1 MRARLI
7 AALLGLTLV
16 VLLVHDIP
24 LSRYLR
30 TVETDRIIT
39 ALERDSFIIAG
50 KSEEAL
56 ESPDTVSKTVMWNAV
71 DAYSK
76 KSGAR
81 VMVMDSRGIVVSA
94 SNGTA
99 TLGTSYVSRPEI
111 KTALAGSVASG
122 TRYSTSLS
130 HSLLYVAVPVLNGK
144 RILGAVRVTFPTS
157 FVDAA
162 VSKRIQGITTV
173 AGITLLLA
181 LIVAMLLASS
191 ITRRLTDLKETTE
204 DFSQGKHEVRANADE
219 GAPEIRALAS
229 SFNAMAEQLTHL
241 LAQQRAFAGD
251 ASHQLR
257 TPLTALQLRLE
268 RAAEMVESDPH
279 GARTRIDAAMLE
291 ADRLQRLVEGL
302 LALSRTENLNSITLD
317 AINLV
322 AIVTE
327 RADGWMA
334 LAAEHNVN
342 LTLDLPETAMVRS
355 QLGIVEQVLDNF
367 IDNALEVAPA
377 QSTITIALTFDRR
390 TTTLHVQ
397 DEGPGLPEEDL
408 AKAFNRFW
416 RARSD
421 IHGSGL
427 GLAIVE
433 RLMEACNGH
442 AELVNRI
449 PQGLDARAT
458 FVNS

>member
-56 ESPDTVSKTVMWNAV
+56 ESPSIASTTVMWNAV
-71 DAYSK
+71 NTYSK
-76 KSGAR
+76 RSGAR

-99 TLGTSYVSRPEI
+99 TLGTSYASRPEV
-111 KTALAGSVASG
+111 KQALTGSVARG
-122 TRYSTSLS
+122 TRYSATLK

-144 RILGAVRVTFPTS
+144 RTFGAVRVTFSSS
-157 FVDAA
+157 FVDAT
-162 VSKRIQGITTV
+162 VNQRIQGITTV

-181 LIVAMLLASS
+181 LIVAILLASS
-191 ITRRLTDLKETTE
+191 ITRRLTDLQETTE
-204 DFSQGKHEVRANADE
+204 DFAQGNHKVRANTDE

-229 SFNAMAEQLTHL
+229 SFNSMAEQLTHL
-241 LAQQRAFAGD
+241 LTQQRAFAGD

-268 RAAEMVESDPH
+268 RASEMVESDPQ
-279 GARTRIDAAMLE
+279 GARTRIEAAMLE
-291 ADRLQRLVEGL
+291 TDRLQRLVEGL
-302 LALSRTENLNSITLD
+302 LALSRTENLNTITLD
-317 AINLV
+317 AIDL
-322 AIVTE
+322 ASIVRE

-334 LAAEHNVN
+334 LAAEHNVT
-342 LTLDLPETAMVRS
+342 LALDLPQSAMVLS
-355 QLGIVEQVLDNF
+355 QAGIIEQVLDNF

-377 QSTITIALTFDRR
+377 QSTINIALTFDRR
-390 TTTLHVQ
+390 STTLHVQ

-408 AKAFNRFW
+408 ARAFNRFW

-433 RLMEACNGH
+433 RLMEVCNGD

-449 PQGLDARAT
+449 PSGLDARAT
-458 FVNS
+458 FVTA

>member
-1 MRARLI
+1 MRTRLV

-56 ESPDTVSKTVMWNAV
+56 ESPNTSTNTLMWNSV

-76 KSGAR
+76 SSGAR
-81 VMVMDSRGIVVSA
+81 VMVMNSLGIVVSA
-94 SNGTA
+94 SNGTS
-99 TLGTSYVSRPEI
+99 TLGTSYASRPEV
-111 KTALAGSVASG
+111 KQALTGTVASG
-122 TRYSTSLS
+122 TRYSQSLS
-130 HSLLYVAVPVLNGK
+130 DSLVYVAVPVLNGTK
-144 RILGAVRVTFPTS
+144 ILGVVRITFPAT

-181 LIVAMLLASS
+181 LIVAILLASS
-191 ITRRLTDLKETTE
+191 ITRRLTNLQQTTE
-204 DFSQGKHEVRANADE
+204 EFASGEHGVRADAE
-219 GAPEIRALAS
+219 HGAPEIRALSS
-229 SFNAMAEQLTHL
+229 SFNSMAEQLTHL

-268 RAAEMVESDPH
+268 RASEMVETDPR
-279 GARTRIDAAMLE
+279 GARTRIEAAMLE
-291 ADRLQRLVEGL
+291 TDRLQHLVEGL
-302 LALSRTENLNSITLD
+302 LALSRTEKLESVEVDIVD
-317 AINLV
+317 LV
-322 AIVTE
+322 AIAEE
-327 RADGWMA
+327 RAGGWTA
-334 LAAEHNVN
+334 LATEHSVT
-342 LTLDLPETAMVRS
+342 LALDLPPLALVKS
-355 QLGIVEQVLDNF
+355 QQGIIEQVLDNY

-377 QSTITIALTFDRR
+377 KSTITISITFDELS
-390 TTTLHVQ
+390 TTLHVL
-397 DEGPGLPEEDL
+397 DEGPGMPEEDL

-433 RLMEACNGH
+433 RLMSACNGS
-442 AELVNRI
+442 AQLVNRI
-449 PQGLDARAT
+449 PQGIDAQAT
-458 FVNS
+458 FITA

>member
-1 MRARLI
+1 VRARLI

-56 ESPDTVSKTVMWNAV
+56 ESPSIASTTVMWNAV
-71 DAYSK
+71 NTYSK
-76 KSGAR
+76 RSGAR

-99 TLGTSYVSRPEI
+99 TLGTSYASRPEV
-111 KTALAGSVASG
+111 KQALTGSVARG
-122 TRYSTSLS
+122 TRYSATLK

-144 RILGAVRVTFPTS
+144 RTFGAVRVTFSSS
-157 FVDAA
+157 FVDAT
-162 VSKRIQGITTV
+162 VNQRIQGITTV

-181 LIVAMLLASS
+181 LIVAILLASS
-191 ITRRLTDLKETTE
+191 ITRRLTDLQETTE
-204 DFSQGKHEVRANADE
+204 DFAQGNHKVRANTDE

-241 LAQQRAFAGD
+241 LTQQRAFAGD

-268 RAAEMVESDPH
+268 RASEMVESDPQ
-279 GARTRIDAAMLE
+279 GARTRIEAAMLE
-291 ADRLQRLVEGL
+291 TDRLQRLVEGL
-302 LALSRTENLNSITLD
+302 LALSRTENLNTITLD
-317 AINLV
+317 AINL
-322 AIVTE
+322 ASIVRE

-334 LAAEHNVN
+334 LAAEHNVT
-342 LTLDLPETAMVRS
+342 LALDLPQSAMVLS
-355 QLGIVEQVLDNF
+355 QAGIIEQVLDNF

-377 QSTITIALTFDRR
+377 QSTINIALTFDRR
-390 TTTLHVQ
+390 STTLHVQ

-408 AKAFNRFW
+408 ARAFNRFW

-433 RLMEACNGH
+433 RLMEVCNGD

-449 PQGLDARAT
+449 PSGLDARAT
-458 FVNS
+458 FVTA

>member
-1 MRARLI
+1 VRARLI

-56 ESPDTVSKTVMWNAV
+56 ESPSIASTTVMWNAV
-71 DAYSK
+71 NTYSK
-76 KSGAR
+76 RSGAR

-99 TLGTSYVSRPEI
+99 TLGTSYASRPEV
-111 KTALAGSVASG
+111 KQALTGSVARG
-122 TRYSTSLS
+122 TRYSATLK

-144 RILGAVRVTFPTS
+144 RTFGAVRVTFSSS
-157 FVDAA
+157 FVDAT
-162 VSKRIQGITTV
+162 VNQRIQGITTV

-181 LIVAMLLASS
+181 LIVAILLASS
-191 ITRRLTDLKETTE
+191 ITRRLTDLQETTE
-204 DFSQGKHEVRANADE
+204 DFAQGNHKVRANTDE

-241 LAQQRAFAGD
+241 LTQQRAFAGD

-268 RAAEMVESDPH
+268 RASEMVESDPQ
-279 GARTRIDAAMLE
+279 GARTRIEAAMLE
-291 ADRLQRLVEGL
+291 TDRLQRLVEGL
-302 LALSRTENLNSITLD
+302 LALSRTENLNTITLD
-317 AINLV
+317 AIDL
-322 AIVTE
+322 ASIVRE

-334 LAAEHNVN
+334 LAAEHNVT
-342 LTLDLPETAMVRS
+342 LALDLPQSAMVLS
-355 QLGIVEQVLDNF
+355 QAGIIEQVLDNF

-377 QSTITIALTFDRR
+377 QSTINIALTFDRR
-390 TTTLHVQ
+390 STTLHVQ

-408 AKAFNRFW
+408 TRAFNRFW

-433 RLMEACNGH
+433 RLMEVCNGD

-449 PQGLDARAT
+449 PSGLDARAT
-458 FVNS
+458 FVTA

>member
-56 ESPDTVSKTVMWNAV
+56 ESPSIASTTVMWNAV
-71 DAYSK
+71 NTYSK
-76 KSGAR
+76 RSGAR

-99 TLGTSYVSRPEI
+99 TLGTSYASRPEV
-111 KTALAGSVASG
+111 KQALTGSVARG
-122 TRYSTSLS
+122 TRYSATLK
-130 HSLLYVAVPVLNGK
+130 HSLLYVAVPVLNGN
-144 RILGAVRVTFPTS
+144 RTFGAVRVTFSSS
-157 FVDAA
+157 FVDAT
-162 VSKRIQGITTV
+162 VNQRIQGITTV

-181 LIVAMLLASS
+181 LIVAILLASS
-191 ITRRLTDLKETTE
+191 ITRRLTDLQETTE
-204 DFSQGKHEVRANADE
+204 DFAQGNHKVRANTDE
-219 GAPEIRALAS
+219 GAPEIRALAK

-241 LAQQRAFAGD
+241 LTQQRAFAGD

-268 RAAEMVESDPH
+268 RASEMVESDPQ
-279 GARTRIDAAMLE
+279 GARTRIEAAMLE
-291 ADRLQRLVEGL
+291 TDRLQRLVEGL
-302 LALSRTENLNSITLD
+302 LALSRTENLNTITLD
-317 AINLV
+317 AIDL
-322 AIVTE
+322 ASIVRE

-334 LAAEHNVN
+334 LAAEHNVT
-342 LTLDLPETAMVRS
+342 LALDLPQSAMVLS
-355 QLGIVEQVLDNF
+355 QAGIIEQVLDNF

-377 QSTITIALTFDRR
+377 QSTINIALTFDRR
-390 TTTLHVQ
+390 STTLHVQ

-408 AKAFNRFW
+408 TRAFNRFW

-433 RLMEACNGH
+433 RLMEVCNGD

-449 PQGLDARAT
+449 PSGLDARAT
-458 FVNS
+458 FVTA

>member
-24 LSRYLR
+24 LAHYLR

-56 ESPDTVSKTVMWNAV
+56 ERANPTTSTLMWNSV
-71 DAYSK
+71 NTYSK
-76 KSGAR
+76 QSGAR
-81 VMVMDSRGIVVSA
+81 VMVMDSVGTVVCA

-99 TLGTSYVSRPEI
+99 TIGAPYASRPEV
-111 KTALAGSVASG
+111 KSALAGNVASG
-122 TRYSTSLS
+122 TRYSESLGE
-130 HSLLYVAVPVLNGK
+130 SLVYVAVPVLNGK
-144 RILGAVRVTFPTS
+144 SILGVVRITFPAT

-162 VSKRIQGITTV
+162 VGKRIQGISTV

-181 LIVAMLLASS
+181 LLVAMLLASS
-191 ITRRLTDLKETTE
+191 ITQRLTNLQQATE
-204 DFSQGKHEVRANADE
+204 EFAAGEHTVRANTE
-219 GAPEIRALAS
+219 QGAPEIRSLAT
-229 SFNAMAEQLTHL
+229 SFNSMAEQLTHL

-268 RAAEMVESDPH
+268 RASEMVTSDPQ

-291 ADRLQRLVEGL
+291 TDRLQRLVEGL
-302 LALSRTENLNSITLD
+302 LALSRTEKLD
-317 AINLV
+317 AIDLTVVDLV
-322 AIVTE
+322 EIAKE
-327 RADGWMA
+327 RTDGWMA
-334 LAAEHNVN
+334 LANEHHVR
-342 LTLDLPETAMVRS
+342 LTLSLPPVALVKS
-355 QLGIVEQVLDNF
+355 QQEIIEQVLDNY
-367 IDNALEVAPA
+367 IDNALEVAPPN
-377 QSTITIALTFDRR
+377 STINVAVSFGES

-397 DEGPGLPEEDL
+397 DEGPGLPAEDL

-433 RLMEACNGH
+433 RLMSACNGS

-449 PQGLDARAT
+449 PQGLDAQAT
-458 FVNS
+458 FVTA

>member
-56 ESPDTVSKTVMWNAV
+56 ESPSIASTTVMWNAV
-71 DAYSK
+71 NTYSK
-76 KSGAR
+76 RSGAR

-99 TLGTSYVSRPEI
+99 TLGTSYASRPEV
-111 KTALAGSVASG
+111 KQALTGSVARG
-122 TRYSTSLS
+122 TRYSATLK

-144 RILGAVRVTFPTS
+144 RTFGAVRVTFSSS
-157 FVDAA
+157 FVDAT
-162 VSKRIQGITTV
+162 VNQRIQGITTV

-181 LIVAMLLASS
+181 LIVAILLASS
-191 ITRRLTDLKETTE
+191 ITRRLTDLQETTE
-204 DFSQGKHEVRANADE
+204 DFAQGNHKVRANTDE

-241 LAQQRAFAGD
+241 LTQQRAFAGD

-268 RAAEMVESDPH
+268 RASEMVESDPQ
-279 GARTRIDAAMLE
+279 GARTRIEAAMLE
-291 ADRLQRLVEGL
+291 TDRLQRLVEGL
-302 LALSRTENLNSITLD
+302 LALSRTENLNTITLD
-317 AINLV
+317 AIDL
-322 AIVTE
+322 ASIVRE

-334 LAAEHNVN
+334 LAAEHNVT
-342 LTLDLPETAMVRS
+342 LALDLPQSAMVLS
-355 QLGIVEQVLDNF
+355 QAGIIEQVLDNF

-377 QSTITIALTFDRR
+377 QSTINIALTFDRR
-390 TTTLHVQ
+390 STTLHVQ

-408 AKAFNRFW
+408 TRAFNRFW

-433 RLMEACNGH
+433 RLMEVCNGD

-449 PQGLDARAT
+449 PSGLDARAT
-458 FVNS
+458 FVTA

>member
-24 LSRYLR
+24 LARYLR

-39 ALERDSFIIAG
+39 ALERDGFIIAG

-56 ESPDTVSKTVMWNAV
+56 ESPNTTTNTLMWNSV
-71 DAYSK
+71 NTYSK

-81 VMVMDSRGIVVSA
+81 VMVMNSLGIVVCA

-99 TLGTSYVSRPEI
+99 TLGTSYASRPEV
-111 KTALAGSVASG
+111 KEALKGAVASG
-122 TRYSTSLS
+122 TRYSKSLS
-130 HSLLYVAVPVLNGK
+130 DSLLYVAVPVLNGK
-144 RILGAVRVTFPTS
+144 KILGAIRITFPAS

-162 VSKRIQGITTV
+162 VNKRIQGISTV
-173 AGITLLLA
+173 AGMTLLLA
-181 LIVAMLLASS
+181 LIVAILLASS
-191 ITRRLTDLKETTE
+191 ITRRLTNLQQTTE
-204 DFSQGKHEVRANADE
+204 DFASGEHDVRADANH
-219 GAPEIRALAS
+219 GAPEIRALAT

-241 LAQQRAFAGD
+241 LGQQRAFAGD

-268 RAAEMVESDPH
+268 RASEMVETDPH
-279 GARTRIDAAMLE
+279 GARTRIEAAMLE
-291 ADRLQRLVEGL
+291 TDRLQRLVEGL
-302 LALSRTENLNSITLD
+302 LALSRTENRDSFALED
-317 AINLV
+317 VDLV
-322 AIVTE
+322 EIAKE
-327 RADGWMA
+327 RMDSWTA
-334 LAAEHNVN
+334 LASENDVVFS
-342 LTLDLPETAMVRS
+342 LDLPELALVKS
-355 QLGIVEQVLDNF
+355 HQAIIEQVLDNY

-377 QSTITIALTFDRR
+377 HSTIEIAITADEL
-390 TTTLHVQ
+390 TTTLHVT
-397 DEGPGLPEEDL
+397 DEGPGLPEDDL

-421 IHGSGL
+421 VHGSGL

-433 RLMEACNGH
+433 RLMSACNGS
-442 AELVNRI
+442 AELVNCI
-449 PQGLDARAT
+449 PQGLDAQAT
-458 FVNS
+458 FMTA

>member
-1 MRARLI
+1 VRARLI

-39 ALERDSFIIAG
+39 ALERDSFVIAG
-50 KSEEAL
+50 RSEEVL
-56 ESPDTVSKTVMWNAV
+56 ESPETVSKNVMWNAV
-71 DAYSK
+71 HAYSK
-76 KSGAR
+76 RSGAR

-94 SNGTA
+94 SNSTT
-99 TLGTSYVSRPEI
+99 TLGTSYASRPEI
-111 KTALAGSVASG
+111 KQALAGTVTSG
-122 TRYSTSLS
+122 TRYSTSLH

-144 RILGAVRVTFPTS
+144 RILGAVRVTFPAS
-157 FVDAA
+157 FVDAT

-181 LIVAMLLASS
+181 LIVAILLASS

-204 DFSQGKHEVRANADE
+204 DFAQGNHDVRANTHE

-229 SFNAMAEQLTHL
+229 SFNSMAEQLTHL
-241 LAQQRAFAGD
+241 IAQQRAFAGD

-268 RAAEMVESDPH
+268 RAGEMVESDPH
-279 GARTRIDAAMLE
+279 GARARIEAAMLE
-291 ADRLQRLVEGL
+291 TDRLQRLVEGL
-302 LALSRTENLNSITLD
+302 LALSRTENLNTITLD
-317 AINLV
+317 AIDL
-322 AIVTE
+322 ASIVRE

-334 LAAEHNVN
+334 LAAEHNVT
-342 LTLDLPETAMVRS
+342 LALDLPQSAMVLS
-355 QLGIVEQVLDNF
+355 QAGIIEQVLDNF

-377 QSTITIALTFDRR
+377 HSTINIALTFDRR
-390 TTTLHVQ
+390 STTLHVQ

-408 AKAFNRFW
+408 ARAFNRFW

-433 RLMEACNGH
+433 RLMEACNGD

-458 FVNS
+458 FVTA